1 MVEHDTKI
9 LSKTYLNTKGKQLK
23 LLQDVVFHCRNNGS
37 TYAGIIPRTRKL
49 KMENEGI
56 MSLVFERHDD
66 TFHVVP
72 VRVGEVKPVSDA
84 GCYIGL
90 SFVATRFLE
99 REVRNIDSEHFV
111 FPESGVKKPAEPKK
125 TQGPPLP
132 NASVPVATDKPKQI
146 RRRRRRKR

>member
-1 MVEHDTKI
+1 MEPISFSQHGT
-9 LSKTYLNTKGKQLK
+9 LPELYNTSNK
-23 LLQDVVFHCRNNGS
+23 L
-37 TYAGIIPRTRKL
+37 
-49 KMENEGI
+49 
-56 MSLVFERHDD
+56 
-66 TFHVVP
+66 
-72 VRVGEVKPVSDA
+72 
-84 GCYIGL
+84 
-90 SFVATRFLE
+90 ATRFLE